1 MLEEV
6 SAGVE
11 SHLKLAPA
19 PTPGTQKEYLAWER
33 ELMGLYVSSHP
44 LDNYATYFT
53 EQTVP
58 LSRITPTIDG
68 RPVTVGGIISTVRT
82 IVTKSGTKMAF
93 VKIEDK
99 VHEAEIVVF
108 PNLFEQVGAKLQ
120 QDTIIRVDGRVNAR
134 DRDGNLRDEA
144 SVIAQD
150 IIEITDDELKNYEST
165 GRTMSGPKASS
176 AAKRQYKQQHARSA
190 AATAK
195 PSQPLKKMTAEPTA
209 RAIKSAPLPQTLY
222 VRILDPDNISQLES
236 LKNHCL
242 AHPGSLQVVLV
253 LGAEKSA
260 MRLQFKVDGSLELVE
275 ALKEVLGQDAVI
287 LK

>member
-1 MLEEV
+1 
-6 SAGVE
+6 
-11 SHLKLAPA
+11 
-19 PTPGTQKEYLAWER
+19 
-33 ELMGLYVSSHP
+33 
-44 LDNYATYFT
+44 
-53 EQTVP
+53 
-58 LSRITPTIDG
+58 
-68 RPVTVGGIISTVRT
+68 
-82 IVTKSGTKMAF
+82 MAF

-190 AATAK
+190 TATAK
-195 PSQPLKKMTAEPTA
+195 PSQPPKKMAAEPMA

-253 LGAEKSA
+253 LGAEQSA
-260 MRLQFKVDGSLELVE
+260 MRLQFKVDGSSELVE